1 MAKLSLSEVSKQFN
15 LNRST
20 IYRAV
25 RNGRLSR
32 CSDGQFDIAEV
43 IRCFGEPDQ
52 VSKPT
57 EPQRQSSDAAT
68 QKLIAHL
75 ENEVKKYQEREERL
89 MQQIDRMQTLIEL
102 KTVAP
107 ATVVPHP
114 DATAC
119 DTPMPQ
125 HAKIDQPTENKENL
139 NKDMAENVADIQQNA
154 TAHTT
159 TTLQRYNA
167 TTLQRSM
174 LQNVAVPQAKKRSL
188 FNRVLHAVLRDD

>member
-15 LNRST
+15 VDRST

-32 CSDGQFDIAEV
+32 SSDGQFDIAEV
-43 IRCFGEPDQ
+43 IRCFGEPQ
-52 VSKPT
+52 QISQPAKEAPK
-57 EPQRQSSDAAT
+57 QSSDTAT
-68 QKLIAHL
+68 QKLITHL

-102 KTVAP
+102 KSVAP

-119 DTPMPQ
+119 DSKMPQ
-125 HAKIDQPTENKENL
+125 HATTDQDIENKENL
-139 NKDMAENVADIQQNA
+139 NKDVAASVAIPQQYA
-154 TAHTT
+154 TARDSQTPQRA
-159 TTLQRYNA
+159 TLQNM
-167 TTLQRSM
+167 T
-174 LQNVAVPQAKKRSL
+174 VPQPKNRGL
-188 FNRVLHAVLRDD
+188 FGRVLNAVFNED

>member
-15 LNRST
+15 VDRST

-32 CSDGQFDIAEV
+32 SSDGQFDIVEV
-43 IRCFGEPDQ
+43 IRCFGEPEQ
-52 VSKPT
+52 TSQTT
-57 EPQRQSSDAAT
+57 ETPKKNSDAAT
-68 QKLIAHL
+68 QKLISHL

-102 KTVAP
+102 KSVAP
-107 ATVVPHP
+107 ATAAPHP

-125 HAKIDQPTENKENL
+125 HATTNQTIDNKQNL
-139 NKDMAENVADIQQNA
+139 NNDVAEIVAVPQQNT
-154 TAHTT
+154 TANNTS
-159 TTLQRYNA
+159 TLQRE
-167 TTLQRSM
+167 T
-174 LQNVAVPQAKKRSL
+174 LQNVAVPQAKKRGL
-188 FNRVLHAVLRDD
+188 FGRVLNAVFNED

>member
-1 MAKLSLSEVSKQFN
+1 MAKLSLSEVSKQFKVD
-15 LNRST
+15 RST

-32 CSDGQFDIAEV
+32 SSDNQFDIAEV

-57 EPQRQSSDAAT
+57 EPPQQGSDGAT

-102 KTVAP
+102 KSVAP
-107 ATVVPHP
+107 ATAVPHP

-119 DTPMPQ
+119 DSQTPQ
-125 HAKIDQPTENKENL
+125 HATTDQNIENKENL
-139 NKDMAENVADIQQNA
+139 NKDVAASVAMPQQDA
-154 TAHTT
+154 TARDSQMPQRA
-159 TTLQRYNA
+159 TLQNMA
-167 TTLQRSM
+167 
-174 LQNVAVPQAKKRSL
+174 APQPKKRGL
-188 FNRVLHAVLRDD
+188 FGRVLNAVFNDDE

>member
-15 LNRST
+15 VDRST

-32 CSDGQFDIAEV
+32 SSDGQFDIAEV

-52 VSKPT
+52 LSKPT
-57 EPQRQSSDAAT
+57 EAPKQSSDAAT

-102 KTVAP
+102 KSVAP
-107 ATVVPHP
+107 ATAVPQP

-119 DTPMPQ
+119 DTKTTQ
-125 HAKIDQPTENKENL
+125 YATTKQNTENKEIL
-139 NKDMAENVADIQQNA
+139 KENVADNVAAPQQNA
-154 TAHTT
+154 TASNTK
-159 TTLQRYNA
+159 TLQHA
-167 TTLQRSM
+167 T
-174 LQNVAVPQAKKRSL
+174 LQNVATPQLKKRGL
-188 FNRVLHAVLRDD
+188 FGRVLNAVFNEN

>member
-1 MAKLSLSEVSKQFN
+1 MAKLSLSEVSKQFKVD
-15 LNRST
+15 RST

-32 CSDGQFDIAEV
+32 SSDNQFDIAEV

-57 EPQRQSSDAAT
+57 EPPQQGSDGAT

-102 KTVAP
+102 KSVAP
-107 ATVVPHP
+107 ATAMPHP

-119 DTPMPQ
+119 DTQTPQ
-125 HAKIDQPTENKENL
+125 HATSIQDTENKQNL
-139 NKDMAENVADIQQNA
+139 NNNVAESVAVPQQNA
-154 TAHTT
+154 TAHNTP
-159 TTLQRYNA
+159 TLQRA
-167 TTLQRSM
+167 T
-174 LQNVAVPQAKKRSL
+174 LQNVALPQAKKRGL
-188 FNRVLHAVLRDD
+188 FGRVLNAVFNEN

>member
-15 LNRST
+15 VDRST

-32 CSDGQFDIAEV
+32 SSDGQFDIAEV
-43 IRCFGEPDQ
+43 IRCFGEPEQ

-57 EPQRQSSDAAT
+57 EPQRQSSDTAT

-75 ENEVKKYQEREERL
+75 ENEVRKYQDREERL

-102 KTVAP
+102 KSVAP
-107 ATVVPHP
+107 ATALPQQ

-119 DTPMPQ
+119 DTDMPQ
-125 HAKIDQPTENKENL
+125 HATTQQNNDNKKNNEL
-139 NKDMAENVADIQQNA
+139 NIVENVALPQQQT
-154 TAHTT
+154 TAYHTQ
-159 TTLQRYNA
+159 TLQHA
-167 TTLQRSM
+167 T
-174 LQNVAVPQAKKRSL
+174 LQNVAVPQHKKRGL
-188 FNRVLHAVLRDD
+188 FGRVLNAVFDND